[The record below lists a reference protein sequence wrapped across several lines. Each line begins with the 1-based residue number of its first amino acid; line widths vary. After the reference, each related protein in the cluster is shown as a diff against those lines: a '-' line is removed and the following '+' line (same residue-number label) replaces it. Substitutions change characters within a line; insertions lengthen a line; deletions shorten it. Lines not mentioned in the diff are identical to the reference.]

1 MAYLKM
7 VKMGNFVLYI
17 YLTAIKKMSPGIFE
31 MVAKIK
37 NRLTFPDAGEK
48 RTWVPT
54 MYLTGTHKSYTKA
67 KTK

>member
-17 YLTAIKKMSPGIFE
+17 YLTAIKKISPGIFE
-31 MVAKIK
+31 MVAKTK

-48 RTWVPT
+48 R
-54 MYLTGTHKSYTKA
+54 A
-67 KTK
+67 